1 MNWTPLEEAYNVQH
15 SNNFAYSSS
24 ILYSSICIYC
34 SFDSSTPLMGLEDG
48 GSFRRCN
55 RCRKNFRAKVL
66 NNAVSN
72 YSTSTSHLKG
82 TN

>member
-1 MNWTPLEEAYNVQH
+1 MNWTPLEEAYNIQH
-15 SNNFAYSSS
+15 TNKFVYGGS
-24 ILYSSICIYC
+24 ILYSPVCIYC
-34 SFDSSTPLMGLEDG
+34 SFNSSVSLMGLEDG

-55 RCRKNFRAKVL
+55 RCRKDFRANIL

-72 YSTSTSHLKG
+72 YTTSTSHLKG